1 MKKLAHGLAIAVV
14 LTFGTLSV
22 PANAAP
28 ARPIA
33 PAVASELVQAHYH
46 HRYHRHHRY
55 HSRKVC
61 KLRTVVR
68 RGPHGHRVVTR
79 VRVCR

>member
-1 MKKLAHGLAIAVV
+1 MKKLAHGLAIAV
-14 LTFGTLSV
+14 LLAFGAFSV
-22 PANAAP
+22 PATAAP
-28 ARPIA
+28 AKPIA
-33 PAVASELVQAHYH
+33 PVAASDVVQAQ
-46 HRYHRHHRY
+46 YHRHYRHHHRY

>member
-1 MKKLAHGLAIAVV
+1 MKKLAHGLVIAV
-14 LTFGTLSV
+14 LLSV
-22 PANAAP
+22 GALSAPANAAP
-28 ARPIA
+28 ASPIA
-33 PAVASELVQAHYH
+33 PAVASDLVQAQ
-46 HRYHRHHRY
+46 YHRHHHHRY

-68 RGPHGHRVVTR
+68 RGYHGRRVVTR

>member
-1 MKKLAHGLAIAVV
+1 MKKIAHGLVIAVLLAV
-14 LTFGTLSV
+14 GTLSA

-28 ARPIA
+28 ASPIA
-33 PAVASELVQAHYH
+33 PAVATDLVQTQYH
-46 HRYHRHHRY
+46 HHHRY

-61 KLRTVVR
+61 KLRTVVK
-68 RGPHGHRVVTR
+68 RGYHGRRVVTR